1 MNEAISAREAFDN
14 ATYKQA
20 ADKIRQILSAIKNN
34 PASSAKRWVW
44 ELMQNAKDI
53 KNKFDKVSIEIEL
66 VSENELR
73 FKHNGNPFS
82 INNITGLIRQVSSK
96 SSTNEDEETTGKFG
110 TGFICTHLLSD
121 IIEVKGVLN
130 YDGYRPF
137 DLTLDRSGRSSEEL
151 IPRIREIE
159 KKFLEPD
166 VHFSAIPNYEENR
179 KEDDFDTIFIYY
191 LSSNEKFKSA
201 TAGLDDLI
209 NTLPITLVTQAKKIK
224 QVRVIDGVRN
234 TDVVYICSSKKL
246 DENVNLSE
254 VRINN
259 IIKQYLTYKTQEV
272 ALTIE
277 VKVSEDGYELIKREK
292 KQPVLYRDFP
302 LIGSEEFY
310 FPYTLNGFRL
320 CPTEKRN
327 SIPLN
332 GEDNWEARANRDII
346 THAIEASLKFN
357 EWLVANN
364 ATNRYLIAYSPKPKA
379 EVDYDE
385 DVALPWINDL
395 QKRWRNKLLDQYLV
409 ESGDQKHQ
417 VRELS
422 VPSFNSIGA
431 SEEFYS
437 LLEGFYLGR
446 GYLPNKEHLKGWLK
460 IINADYAA
468 WGQELKYEKDNFL
481 TDLQAIGSIS
491 VLAEKLGKSFEEVI
505 TWLNKVYSFLIKHNG
520 IDDFNKYKIIPN
532 REGNF
537 MFLEKLSSDYT
548 NPISPALLDIY
559 NYVMPADIQSEMIH
573 GEIESQIFG
582 PNLRTF
588 NLNNIIT
595 WFNTK
600 IKSADTF
607 SLNGTSYYAKY
618 SIAYQLLSLYPSAI
632 EDTKY
637 LAHRK
642 SIYDFCKAYREMPN
656 YTALNITDLDLW
668 READNL
674 WFNISYEGIEKA
686 RFISK
691 VASDFFVD
699 SKTETETLEW
709 INKYLQFYRESS
721 KGEVISAHAVFPNQ
735 KGELKVLGGIRFDDN
750 VAEEFK
756 DLAAYA
762 FGAGTYSEYYRNSL
776 LHPAIEGYHQH
787 NPLTVKE
794 VYGFVKDKFDKGSL
808 TVKDIIAKNTLSIV
822 LKNDDSSESVL
833 YNFVKT
839 FYGNSI
845 PELKQVDSA
854 VGFSWLFAEEFY
866 IKNLCYSI
874 STTINISG
882 LKSRSDS
889 FNNKSDEELVSWID
903 SLIEFLHSYKNKKYW
918 PIITDK
924 ETGYGIWVN
933 QNNDFCKFQ
942 MVRKD
947 DGIPEDLKDLARNN
961 RHINKDYREVLFSS
975 LSSSYPYLETTP
987 LTISEIGE
995 DIDAK
1000 INAYEGNKQEADFRN
1015 LVFALNKLTSWYT
1028 PLREAMKNFEKNKNS
1043 LIVGSMGEGETMDL
1057 VSSLIQQGDD
1067 KLKAVKELLVD
1078 TTIEEL
1084 NNLNS
1089 VLRNCT
1095 SEKFEQIKDII
1106 SQFATDEN
1114 HADDGETPMGVGDEM
1129 EIVVAP
1135 KIHEIKVEDFE
1146 GRTQIVKLDQ
1156 VQYAGLSLE
1165 EIEMYVSEAKA
1176 AVVKYYRE
1184 LNDRNPELGLQ
1195 FDNERIAS
1203 HSYSQLYGISDKNG
1217 IEIPIVVHSYKGPQ
1231 YRYFDLN
1238 WYDWQLLSKPGAELW
1253 VLTVTGL
1260 QCIPLYALPVRRFS
1274 FDLENMSHNSRAV
1287 LQTLAAV
1294 GKKSLDDNNSGCNIT
1309 FDFGNVM
1316 PTGFV
1321 KRCCFD
1327 SVPGQLENCIDTIK
1341 QVCEANV
1348 PQIANLYN
1356 SGKCIPIRSSAIG
1369 YSRALREVEN
1379 DMTMA
1384 ELFEAQSKENYHP
1397 ATIGTTHID

>member
-1 MNEAISAREAFDN
+1 MSEQLSARDAFDY
-14 ATYKQA
+14 ATYKQV
-20 ADKIRQILSAIKNN
+20 ADKIREKLSAIRNN
-34 PASSAKRWVW
+34 RSASAKRWVW
-44 ELMQNAKDI
+44 ELLQNAKDI
-53 KNKFDKVSIEIEL
+53 PNKFDKVSIEIEL
-66 VSENELR
+66 VSEKELQ
-73 FKHNGNPFS
+73 FKHNGNPFQ
-82 INNITGLIRQVSSK
+82 IENITGLIRQVSSK
-96 SSTNEDEETTGKFG
+96 SSTNDDPDVSGKYG

-121 IIEVKGVLN
+121 VIEVSGILN
-130 YDGYRPF
+130 YYGFRRF
-137 DLTLDRSGRSSEEL
+137 KLELDRSGKSSEEL
-151 IPRIREIE
+151 VPRIKSVERI
-159 KKFLEPD
+159 FLEPEN
-166 VHFSAIPNYEENR
+166 HFPVIPNYEETR
-179 KEDDFDTIFIYY
+179 EELDYDTIFTYHI
-191 LSSNEKFKSA
+191 SSAEKFNSA

-209 NTLPITLVTQAKKIK
+209 NTLPITLVSLKKIK
-224 QVRVIDGVRN
+224 QIRVIDRVRN
-234 TDVVYICSSKKL
+234 SDITYTCQSKEL
-246 DENVNLSE
+246 DENIVLSE
-254 VRINN
+254 ISINSE
-259 IIKQYLTYKTQEV
+259 IKKYLTYRTDQV

-277 VKVSEDGYELIKREK
+277 VNTTDDGFVLKKRNK
-292 KQPVLYRDFP
+292 KEPILYRDFP
-302 LIGSEEFY
+302 LIGSDKFY
-310 FPYTLNGFRL
+310 FPYTLNGFRFW
-320 CPTEKRN
+320 PTERRS

-332 GEDNWEARANRDII
+332 GTDNWEANDNRKII
-346 THAIEASLKFN
+346 EYAVESSLKFN
-357 EWLVANN
+357 DWLIANN
-364 ATNRYLIAYSPKPKA
+364 AINRYLIAYSPLPKA
-379 EVDYDE
+379 EEEYD
-385 DVALPWINDL
+385 DIVAKPWIEAL
-395 QKRWRNKLLDQYLV
+395 QQNWRKQLLNQNLLETQNGIYP
-409 ESGDQKHQ
+409 
-417 VRELS
+417 VRVLS
-422 VPSFNSIGA
+422 VPSFSSYGL

-437 LLEGFYLGR
+437 LLDGYYLGK
-446 GYLPNKEHLKGWLK
+446 GHLPIKEHLKGWSD
-460 IINADYAA
+460 IVNAEYKS
-468 WGQELKYEKDNFL
+468 WGVKLKYEIEDFL
-481 TDLQAIGSIS
+481 SDLHSIGCIS
-491 VLAEKLGKSFEEVI
+491 GLAEKLGKSFEEVI
-505 TWLNKVYSFLIKHNG
+505 KWLNKVYSFLVKHNRME
-520 IDDFNKYKIIPN
+520 DFNKYKIIPN

-537 MFLEKLSSDYT
+537 MFLEKLSSDHT
-548 NPISPALLDIY
+548 NPISPVLLDIY
-559 NYVMPADIQSEMIH
+559 NYVMPSDIQSEMIH

-607 SLNGTSYYAKY
+607 SLNGKSYYAKY

-656 YTALNITDLDLW
+656 YTALSIIDLDLW

-686 RFISK
+686 RIISK

-839 FYGNSI
+839 FYENSI

-882 LKSRSDS
+882 LKSRSNS

-942 MVRKD
+942 TVRKD

-961 RHINKDYREVLFSS
+961 RHINKDYRDVLFSS
-975 LSSSYPYLETTP
+975 LSSSYPYLETNP
-987 LTISEIGE
+987 ITISEIGE

-1015 LVFALNKLTSWYT
+1015 LVFALNKLTSLYT

-1114 HADDGETPMGVGDEM
+1114 HADDGETPIGVGDEM
-1129 EIVVAP
+1129 EVVVVP
-1135 KIHEIKVEDFE
+1135 KIHEIEVEDFE
-1146 GRTQIVKLDQ
+1146 GHTQIVKLDQ

-1238 WYDWQLLSKPGAELW
+1238 WYDWQLLSKPRAELW

-1321 KRCCFD
+1321 KRCCFA
-1327 SVPGQLENCIDTIK
+1327 SVPEQLDNCVDTIK

-1348 PQIANLYN
+1348 PQIAHLYN

-1379 DMTMA
+1379 DLNMA
-1384 ELFEAQSKENYHP
+1384 ELFDAQSKENYYP
-1397 ATIGTTHID
+1397 AIIGTTHID